1 MVGAKKSQK
10 KVAAPEKGLATRSS
24 GTLSK
29 PMPSLTVGA
38 LERALLAEFPA
49 ADAEDGTARA

>member
-38 LERALLAEFPA
+38 LERALLAGGNGR
-49 ADAEDGTARA
+49 ED